1 MRKRLMLSSAQWL
14 RRRALNEPARIGLD
28 TAALAER
35 KAAVKE
41 MRSRGMTLQAIG
53 DEFEITRERVRQ
65 LLART

>member
-14 RRRALNEPARIGLD
+14 RRRALREPAQIGLD

-65 LLART
+65 LLAR

>member
-14 RRRALNEPARIGLD
+14 RRRALNEPPRIALD

-35 KAAVKE
+35 KATVKE

-53 DEFEITRERVRQ
+53 DKFDITRERVRQ
-65 LLART
+65 LLAR